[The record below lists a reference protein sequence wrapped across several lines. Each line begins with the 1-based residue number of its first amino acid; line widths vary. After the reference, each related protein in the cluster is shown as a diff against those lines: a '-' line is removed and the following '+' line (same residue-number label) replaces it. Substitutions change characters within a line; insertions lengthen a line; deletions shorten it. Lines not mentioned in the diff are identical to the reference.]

1 MSSTMNTTHQDTTPQ
16 DMGSYTALTEWIK
29 QNWHQPQALQQAMA
43 LLHPFVQ
50 QHTRAMCGKAAS
62 IVPEPWRRAAW
73 TVPGQQLSTSAQEPQ
88 LQPSALRWLDASQHA
103 QTLVD
108 TLTTQALLDL
118 SGLTTLS
125 APVAQVL
132 ASFGGTLDL
141 SGLSTLEPDAA
152 QALAGHHGLIRLDG
166 LARLG
171 GFVVPLVKRRIPR
184 QPDQPSV
191 EQPGLSLQG
200 LQQLSVEDA
209 HYLSHVQGD
218 LDLGGL
224 QNITAQLA
232 GALTRRNASNDLPLG
247 WLRLDGWQNPG
258 ADALKALAP
267 YSGPLSLPLEQGSS
281 LNNLLSQLKQQP
293 RAALALPRLQS
304 LNAPLCELLA
314 SLPVQEMHLNGVQ
327 ALDRPCAVV
336 LAKAQWVALHIGGV
350 PTLSPEVAAAL
361 LQQNEFGT
369 ALHMDKLQPSQE
381 LQRVLQKHEH
391 LDGNLATW
399 VWG

>member
-1 MSSTMNTTHQDTTPQ
+1 MNTTPQ
-16 DMGSYTALTEWIK
+16 DATPRDIGSYAALTEWIT
-29 QNWHQPQALQQAMA
+29 QHWHQPQALQQAIA
-43 LLHPFVQ
+43 LLQPFVQ
-50 QHTRAMCGKAAS
+50 QHTRAMRSKPSS
-62 IVPEPWRRAAW
+62 IVSEPWRSAAW
-73 TVPGQQLSTSAQEPQ
+73 TVPGQQHSAIGQEPQ
-88 LQPSALRWLDASQHA
+88 LQPTALRWLDDPQHA

-132 ASFGGTLDL
+132 AGFSGTLDL

-152 QALAGHHGLIRLDG
+152 QALAAHRGLIRLDG
-166 LARLG
+166 LPRLG
-171 GFVVPLVKRRIPR
+171 GFIVPLVQRRIPR

-200 LQQLSVEDA
+200 LQQLSGEDA

-224 QNITAQLA
+224 QSISAQLA
-232 GALTRRNASNDLPLG
+232 GALTRRNASTDLPLG

-267 YSGPLSLPLEQGSS
+267 YSGPLSLPLEQGSN

-304 LNAPLCELLA
+304 LNVPLCELLA

-336 LAKAQWVALHIGGV
+336 LAKAQWVALHLGGV
-350 PTLSPEVAAAL
+350 STLTPEVAAAL

-369 ALHMDKLQPSQE
+369 ALHMDKLQPSPE

-391 LDGNLATW
+391 LDGDLATW